1 MNELESLQIIK
12 TMISRAK
19 ELHHRNSFYFI
30 LWGVILIVAALTE
43 YFVAHQMN
51 SQFGYLGWMVGGMA
65 GGIISGVYGSRE
77 SKRLGYEAFM
87 DKVYGATWGGFG
99 ITMVILLV
107 CAVVNKIN
115 PIPLVLII
123 TGLPTFVSGAIT
135 KFKPLQIGAFVFWV
149 LGAVAFFV
157 PIELQSLVFCAAIGL
172 GYLLPGIL
180 LKNNETKAHVQ
191 SA

>member
-1 MNELESLQIIK
+1 MNEQESLQIIK

-19 ELHHRNSFYFI
+19 ESHHRNSFYFI
-30 LWGVILIVAALTE
+30 LWGVILIAAALTE
-43 YFVAHQMN
+43 YFVAHQMGSN
-51 SQFGYLGWMVGGMA
+51 FGFLGWIVGGIT

-87 DKVYGATWGGFG
+87 DKVYGATWGGLG
-99 ITMVILLV
+99 STMVILLV
-107 CAVVNKIN
+107 CTVVNKIN
-115 PIPLVLII
+115 PIPLVLLI

-135 KFKPLQIGAFVFWV
+135 KFKPLQVGAFVFWIS
-149 LGAVAFFV
+149 GAVAFFV
-157 PIELQSLVFCAAIGL
+157 PVELQSLVFCVAIGL

-180 LKNNETKAHVQ
+180 LKNNETKGNVQ

>member
-87 DKVYGATWGGFG
+87 DKVYGATLGGFG